1 MNKKLFIA
9 LGIGLL
15 LVAGTRSQA
24 AVVNYT
30 DLATFQAASGSLTLV
45 NFDVDSGGNP
55 IAADSPGVLAGS
67 LFSGYGITFN
77 AGIVFGEPN
86 LPFNGVSPPN
96 TISNSGIKT
105 PTPALVD
112 GVFAAPVFEVGL
124 TNTGA
129 GSVLRIFDQA
139 DNQLGAILSDLD
151 SATQDFI
158 GMISDTPIYRMEFDF
173 VQGIGFEGDDLYF
186 TRIVSPIPVPAAV
199 WLFATALIGFI
210 GLSRRR
216 NIG

>member
-9 LGIGLL
+9 LGIGLMM
-15 LVAGTRSQA
+15 VTGTRSQA

-30 DLATFQAASGSLTLV
+30 DLAAFQAASGSLTLV

-55 IAADSPGVLAGS
+55 IAADSPGVLAGN

-96 TISNSGIKT
+96 TISNSGINT

-199 WLFATALIGFI
+199 WLFGTALIGFI

-216 NIG
+216 KIG

>member
-96 TISNSGIKT
+96 TISNSGINT

-199 WLFATALIGFI
+199 WLFATALVGFI

-216 NIG
+216 KIG